1 MSTGAAE
8 WQQPGRWRRSAPRL
22 IAFGFLLALLGP
34 GGALALQ
41 PADCGGPTTATLAEV
56 RGLDQPPLPEGESVV
71 IEAVV
76 TASFPGREGLNGF
89 FIESQSTLEPAGAF
103 VYAPQLTA
111 DRAPAR
117 GERWRLRARA
127 GRFRG
132 RIQLEA
138 LDAAVQCGFGRIEP
152 PVLSASDLEAPGHFV
167 DRLVHIPGP
176 LTVTGVYNLGR
187 YGSLRLSAG
196 GRAFQPNNGTPG
208 GRLLPLILDDGSHQR
223 DPRPV
228 PYLDPD
234 GVRRAGDRVE
244 AITGIITRAFGDW
257 RIHPVTPP
265 TFQSTNP
272 RPDPPPPH
280 DGVRVVHF
288 NVENYFL
295 DRQGRGPSTEA
306 GFRRQRQR
314 IRATLDALDGDVLVL
329 HELENRPAVVADFLD
344 LVNESEPPR
353 RHYQA
358 VLTPRSPAVI
368 RTVILYRPDRMELIR
383 AGRQVAAIHP
393 RDPVVALFRHESGQ
407 QLAVAGAHF
416 KSRTRCPDAGDIDRG
431 EGCWAERRRGQSEAL
446 VEWLGEWLS
455 PEAMEAVPLLVTGD
469 LNAYARE
476 APARVL
482 EDVGLANQLARH
494 VPPAQRYN
502 YVFRGRAGYLN
513 HVFANAAAAEKIQ
526 RLRIWSVNADEP
538 VYLIEEGDDVWRA
551 SDHDPLVVDMK
562 TPHSG

>member
-257 RIHPVTPP
+257 RIHPVTP
-265 TFQSTNP
+265 
-272 RPDPPPPH
+272 RPSSPPIP
-280 DGVRVVHF
+280 
-288 NVENYFL
+288 
-295 DRQGRGPSTEA
+295 A
-306 GFRRQRQR
+306 R
-314 IRATLDALDGDVLVL
+314 IR
-329 HELENRPAVVADFLD
+329 RP
-344 LVNESEPPR
+344 
-353 RHYQA
+353 
-358 VLTPRSPAVI
+358 LTTASGWCI
-368 RTVILYRPDRMELIR
+368 SMWKTTSLI
-383 AGRQVAAIHP
+383 G
-393 RDPVVALFRHESGQ
+393 
-407 QLAVAGAHF
+407 
-416 KSRTRCPDAGDIDRG
+416 RG
-431 EGCWAERRRGQSEAL
+431 EGRPRKRDSGGSDNASGPPWMPWMAMCWCCTSWRI
-446 VEWLGEWLS
+446 
-455 PEAMEAVPLLVTGD
+455 
-469 LNAYARE
+469 
-476 APARVL
+476 AP
-482 EDVGLANQLARH
+482 
-494 VPPAQRYN
+494 PWW
-502 YVFRGRAGYLN
+502 
-513 HVFANAAAAEKIQ
+513 
-526 RLRIWSVNADEP
+526 RISW
-538 VYLIEEGDDVWRA
+538 IW
-551 SDHDPLVVDMK
+551 
-562 TPHSG
+562 